1 MQSAYYNRRAFLQME
16 VGALKYMVF
25 FLLSIL
31 GLGLCCAAQQAGCA
45 SLDLAVGVTDLK
57 GEPFR
62 GLGADDF
69 TVHGGK
75 AQMNIRSLALDDGPR
90 RIVLV
95 VDQFRKLTT
104 DGHRVAHALV
114 KEVLAAARPQD
125 SFALVTARGSGRVIR
140 FGEDVSGILPAV
152 APDIEGGA
160 GSDIGVLDAM
170 MQGVT
175 LFGERQPGDTILVIA
190 ASLEHNHKANP
201 KTVAKALSDH
211 GIRMFGLALGPVN
224 RTNVAAG
231 TQSTTAWGLATVRP
245 GMGTNAYPQGDEDFI
260 PLTSNSGGA
269 VLPVINDSLH
279 RSASMN
285 DPKVEQQVRQS
296 ARVIFAM
303 VASFYRMQVERSPGS
318 RSDDW
323 KLDISESRRK
333 AAPQTLVLYPHQLG
347 PC

>member
-1 MQSAYYNRRAFLQME
+1 M
-16 VGALKYMVF
+16 KYMVF
-25 FLLSIL
+25 LLLFIL
-31 GLGLCCAAQQAGCA
+31 GLGLCCAAQQAGCT
-45 SLDLAVGVTDLK
+45 SQDVAVGVTDLK

-62 GLGADDF
+62 GLGAGDF
-69 TVHGGK
+69 TIHGGK
-75 AQMNIRSLALDDGPR
+75 APVSIRSLALDDGPR
-90 RIVLV
+90 RVVLV
-95 VDQFRKLTT
+95 VDQSRKLSV

-125 SFALVTARGSGRVIR
+125 SFALLTARGSGRVIK
-140 FGEDVSGILPAV
+140 FGEDVSAMAPAV
-152 APDIEGGA
+152 AAEIEGGT
-160 GSDIGVLDAM
+160 GSDIGVLDAV
-170 MQGVT
+170 MQAIS

-190 ASLEHNHKANP
+190 ASLEGNHKANP
-201 KTVAKALSDH
+201 KTVAKALNEH

-245 GMGTNAYPQGDEDFI
+245 GMGMNAYPQGDEDFI

-269 VLPVINDSLH
+269 VLPVINDSVHKTSSL
-279 RSASMN
+279 N

-296 ARVIFAM
+296 AKVIFSM
-303 VASFYRMQVERSPGS
+303 VASFYRMQLERSQGS

-323 KLDISESRRK
+323 KLDINESRRK